1 MKKKYKLSII
11 AANYWSGDFLFEQLK
26 KLFGDLFDIT
36 CHSPDTNPIKPIYNA
51 DLILLHEPST
61 LPKMQS
67 FIFSDC
73 PILLIRRTIKNEY
86 IDALKEI
93 PKGSKAVVV
102 NLNTY
107 MAQETMINIY
117 QMGFKDILLNYWSP
131 EEGNFPKCDYIITPR
146 IYNFL
151 PKSDI
156 PKIIIGTRV
165 LTADMI
171 MDILSYF
178 DIKID
183 IAENIILE
191 HLIEAPTFFNG
202 VKYLMKNNRS
212 LSIQWNLLFNKIN
225 KGIVVINSHN
235 KIDSINDNFYT
246 YLGLE
251 KEKEKFYSETDILS
265 LFNIKNDIEIVNEL
279 IEFNNKKILLNKT
292 DIYNHG
298 IYFGKI
304 LFIDLY
310 NNIKYLEEKSL
321 KKDNDNINMAKY
333 QFEDIITND
342 EFMKKNINLCKKIS
356 NSSSPILIS
365 GESGTGKELMASS
378 IHNYSSRKNKPYI
391 AINCASIP
399 NELLEAELFGYEEG
413 SFTGAKKGGRIGIFE
428 KANGGTVFLDEIT
441 ELPYHLQAK
450 LLRVIQEKEIRRIGS
465 SYNIPI
471 DVKIISATNKK
482 IPSLIK
488 ENKFRED
495 LFFRLSVFNINL
507 PPLRE
512 RTKDIP
518 LLCNFFLKKYNSNK
532 KLLPEFLLFSLQ
544 YDWSGNVRELENL
557 IEFTI
562 LTSDG
567 NIGIR
572 NLPDYMRENTK
583 IQSLSFDNNLSLKE
597 YMMLKL
603 IGELNS
609 KFENSGRRNLK
620 EIFSFNYFKIS
631 EIETRKIILKLKDK
645 DLIKVDLGKKGT
657 SLSEKGILYLHK
669 NS

>member
-1 MKKKYKLSII
+1 MKKKYRLSII
-11 AANYWSGDFLFEQLK
+11 AANYWSSDFLSEQLK
-26 KLFGDLFDIT
+26 KLFGDLFEIT
-36 CHSPDTNPIKPIYNA
+36 CHSPDTTPIQPIYNS

-61 LPKMQS
+61 LPKMQN
-67 FIFSDC
+67 FIFSEC
-73 PILLIRRTIKNEY
+73 PILLIRRTIKNKY
-86 IDALKEI
+86 IDSLKNI

-117 QMGFKDILLNYWSP
+117 QMGFKNIILNYWSP
-131 EEGNFPKCDYIITPR
+131 EEKVFPECDYIITPR

-151 PKSDI
+151 PKTNI

-178 DIKID
+178 NIKMD

-191 HLIEAPTFFNG
+191 HLIEAPSFFNG

-212 LSIQWNLLFNKIN
+212 LMIQWNLLFNKIN
-225 KGIVVINSHN
+225 KGIIVINSYN
-235 KIDSINDNFYT
+235 KIDAINENFYK
-246 YLGLE
+246 YLDLE
-251 KEKEKFYSETDILS
+251 KSKEKFYSEDDILK
-265 LFNIKNDIEIVNEL
+265 LFNIKNNTELTNEL
-279 IEFNNKKILLNKT
+279 IEFNDKKFLLSKT

-298 IYFGKI
+298 IYLGKI
-304 LFIDLY
+304 FFIDLY
-310 NNIKYLEEKSL
+310 KSIQHLENDLL
-321 KKDNDNINMAKY
+321 KKRKEQINIAKY
-333 QFEDIITND
+333 NFSDIITEDNI
-342 EFMKKNINLCKKIS
+342 MKKSINLCKKIA

-365 GESGTGKELMASS
+365 GESGTGKELFASS
-378 IHNYSSRKNKPYI
+378 IHNYSLRKNNSYF

-413 SFTGAKKGGRIGIFE
+413 AFTGAKKGGHIGIFE

-465 SYNIPI
+465 NFNIPI
-471 DVKIISATNKK
+471 DIKIISATNKK
-482 IPSLIK
+482 IPLLI
-488 ENKFRED
+488 EEHKFRED
-495 LFFRLSVFNINL
+495 LFFRLSVFNISI

-512 RTKDIP
+512 RKKDIP

-532 KLLPEFLLFSLQ
+532 KLLPEFLLFSSQ
-544 YDWSGNVRELENL
+544 YDWSGNIRELENL

-562 LTSDG
+562 LTSDN

-572 NLPDYMRENTK
+572 NLPDYMRANKK
-583 IQSLSFDNNLSLKE
+583 IQSLTFDETLSLKE

-603 IGELNS
+603 IGEINS

-620 EIFSFNYFKIS
+620 EIFSYNYFKIS
-631 EIETRKIILKLKDK
+631 EIETRKIISELKEKN
-645 DLIKVDLGKKGT
+645 LIKVNIGKAGT